1 MNRRLQIIMPF
12 IFGILIAI
20 GVLIGKLIGSQGSGL
35 PNRSMLVYPQNN
47 KLNTVLDLISSEYVD
62 TVNTSK
68 MVEEMIPHL
77 LDKLDPH
84 SVYIPAKD
92 LQQVNEELEGNFG
105 GIGVQFSMQND
116 TVMVISVISGG
127 PSAKLGILPGDR
139 IVAVNDS
146 SIAGKKISTDKVM
159 KQLRGEMGTRVAVTI
174 LRGSQ
179 KLNFDIVRDAIPV
192 YSIDV
197 SYMVDAQTGYVKID
211 RFAQNTYDEMIMSM
225 AKLKS
230 KGCKQVVVDLR
241 GNSGGLLDAV
251 IRMCNEFLQKNDLIV
266 YTVGRSQP
274 RQDVR
279 ANGAGSCQDMK
290 VIVLIDEFSASA
302 SEIFAGAI
310 QDNDRGVVIGRRSF
324 GKGLVQQQIPLPDG
338 SALRL
343 TVARYYTPSGR
354 CIQKPYNGSTEDYY
368 EDIIHRYDH
377 GEFFSQ
383 DSVKFDEAEK
393 YTTKSGRIVY
403 GGGGI
408 MPDIFVARDTTEFSN
423 FYFNLRSKGTV
434 YSFALSYADSHRD
447 ELKRYQS
454 AQEIKKYLDQKPII
468 DELLKRA
475 QKDGIVFNA
484 KEFNRSKRMID
495 SEVKAYIAR
504 NIIDNEGFYPII
516 HSIDNVFQK
525 AIDEAG
531 K

>member
-1 MNRRLQIIMPF
+1 M
-12 IFGILIAI
+12 
-20 GVLIGKLIGSQGSGL
+20 
-35 PNRSMLVYPQNN
+35 
-47 KLNTVLDLISSEYVD
+47 
-62 TVNTSK
+62 
-68 MVEEMIPHL
+68 
-77 LDKLDPH
+77 
-84 SVYIPAKD
+84 
-92 LQQVNEELEGNFG
+92 
-105 GIGVQFSMQND
+105 
-116 TVMVISVISGG
+116 
-127 PSAKLGILPGDR
+127 
-139 IVAVNDS
+139 
-146 SIAGKKISTDKVM
+146 
-159 KQLRGEMGTRVAVTI
+159 
-174 LRGSQ
+174 
-179 KLNFDIVRDAIPV
+179 
-192 YSIDV
+192 
-197 SYMVDAQTGYVKID
+197 
-211 RFAQNTYDEMIMSM
+211 
-225 AKLKS
+225 
-230 KGCKQVVVDLR
+230 
-241 GNSGGLLDAV
+241 
-251 IRMCNEFLQKNDLIV
+251 
-266 YTVGRSQP
+266 
-274 RQDVR
+274 
-279 ANGAGSCQDMK
+279 
-290 VIVLIDEFSASA
+290 
-302 SEIFAGAI
+302 
-310 QDNDRGVVIGRRSF
+310 
-324 GKGLVQQQIPLPDG
+324 PDG